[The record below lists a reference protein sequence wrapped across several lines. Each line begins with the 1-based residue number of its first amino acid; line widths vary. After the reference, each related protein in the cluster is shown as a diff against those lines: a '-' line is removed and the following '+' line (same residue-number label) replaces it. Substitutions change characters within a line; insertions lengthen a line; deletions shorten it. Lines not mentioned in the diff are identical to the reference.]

1 MDADTGVDKEPEHKI
16 GWYWFLLSALLVIAM
31 AALAVVFREELR
43 NLSQY
48 GYLGAFV
55 ISVLSGGTVIVY
67 VPGIPVIFTL
77 GGILQYPFLVGI
89 AAGLGEALGAFSFYL
104 GGRGGHSFLENKN
117 LKGYSRVKSWM
128 TKRGSLTLF
137 LASAIPNPV
146 FSLIGATAGAVRL
159 PPWKYYLA
167 CAAGKIIKGTYVAYL
182 GAWGL
187 GYILKWF
194 GIELP
199 T

>member
-1 MDADTGVDKEPEHKI
+1 MDAGTGVDKKEGQKT
-16 GWYWFLLSALLVIAM
+16 GWYLVLLSALLVIAM
-31 AALAVVFREELR
+31 AALAVVFREDLR
-43 NLSQY
+43 NFSQY

-67 VPGIPVIFTL
+67 VPGMPVIFTL
-77 GGILQYPFLVGI
+77 GGILRYPFLVGI
-89 AAGLGEALGAFSFYL
+89 AAGLGEALGAFSFYF
-104 GGRGGHSFLENKN
+104 GGRGGHSFLEDKKI
-117 LKGYSRVKSWM
+117 KGYSRVKGWM
-128 TKRGSLTLF
+128 AKRGSLTLF